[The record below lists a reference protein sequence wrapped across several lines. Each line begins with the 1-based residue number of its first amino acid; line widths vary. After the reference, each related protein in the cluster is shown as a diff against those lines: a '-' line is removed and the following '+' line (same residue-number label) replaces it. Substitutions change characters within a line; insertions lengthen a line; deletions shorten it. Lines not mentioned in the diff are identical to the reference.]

1 MALYNKL
8 ILCKFQRNTQF
19 LCMDELVHILI
30 FDKAN

>member
-19 LCMDELVHILI
+19 LYMGELVYILM